1 MSFGIKR
8 GVRFN
13 ILSESDLGR
22 IHWATLHILEKVG
35 VQVDSPTCRKLLK
48 DNGCEV
54 DEKTRIAKIPS
65 HLIEYALQKKKTS
78 ITLAGR
84 NPKYD
89 AKLDLN
95 HSYMTA
101 NGNGAVA
108 VDFETGMRRP
118 STKQDVVNSSRIID
132 ALQNVHI
139 HWPMV
144 SSTDQHPSTVHL
156 HDFDASLN
164 NTEKHVMYETGV
176 TLSDAK
182 TLTEMGYVAAGGEKE
197 YRRRPLSSCLQCTY
211 APLQHDAGVM
221 DASLYF
227 ADKGVPLVF
236 FGMPQPGA
244 TGPATLVGSLVVGNA
259 EVLSALTM
267 IQLSTPGA
275 AIIYGMG
282 NAPLDPRTT
291 IRAGG
296 SPEHAISSAIATE
309 LAHYYDMPSCV
320 GVSATAKEPGDQ
332 AVMEY
337 YTGCVGPLLA
347 GADLMCGVGLLE
359 DSSCLFY
366 EQIVIDDEIVGAI
379 ARLIR
384 GEWADDDTMAL
395 DVIEKVG
402 PGKNFLAQRH
412 TVNHLRSEFFM
423 PNLVDRRSFDA
434 WSHSGSKSMRDR
446 AREKVKD
453 ILANSNVPPLAPEAQ
468 KKLDA
473 IIEKAKKS
481 AWGGESK
488 VY

>member
-1 MSFGIKR
+1 
-8 GVRFN
+8 
-13 ILSESDLGR
+13 
-22 IHWATLHILEKVG
+22 
-35 VQVDSPTCRKLLK
+35 
-48 DNGCEV
+48 
-54 DEKTRIAKIPS
+54 
-65 HLIEYALQKKKTS
+65 
-78 ITLAGR
+78 
-84 NPKYD
+84 
-89 AKLDLN
+89 
-95 HSYMTA
+95 
-101 NGNGAVA
+101 
-108 VDFETGMRRP
+108 
-118 STKQDVVNSSRIID
+118 
-132 ALQNVHI
+132 
-139 HWPMV
+139 
-144 SSTDQHPSTVHL
+144 VHL

-164 NTEKHVMYETGV
+164 NTQKHVMYETGV

-309 LAHYYDMPSCV
+309 LAHYYTMPSCV

-332 AVMEY
+332 AVLEY

-366 EQIVIDDEIVGAI
+366 EQIVIDDEIIGAI

-395 DVIEKVG
+395 DIIEKVG

-412 TVNHLRSEFFM
+412 TVSHLRSEFFM

-434 WSHSGSKSMRDR
+434 WSQAGSKTLRDR
-446 AREKVKD
+446 AREKVRD
-453 ILANSNVPPLAPEAQ
+453 ILANYKVPPLEKEVQ
-468 KKLDA
+468 RKLDA
-473 IIEKAKKS
+473 IIEKAKKPM
-481 AWGGESK
+481 WGGESK
-488 VY
+488 TH

>member
-197 YRRRPLSSCLQCTY
+197 YRRRPLSSCLRN
-211 APLQHDAGVM
+211 APARRDR
-221 DASLYF
+221 
-227 ADKGVPLVF
+227 P
-236 FGMPQPGA
+236 
-244 TGPATLVGSLVVGNA
+244 GNA
-259 EVLSALTM
+259 
-267 IQLSTPGA
+267 G
-275 AIIYGMG
+275 
-282 NAPLDPRTT
+282 R
-291 IRAGG
+291 
-296 SPEHAISSAIATE
+296 
-309 LAHYYDMPSCV
+309 LA
-320 GVSATAKEPGDQ
+320 
-332 AVMEY
+332 
-337 YTGCVGPLLA
+337 
-347 GADLMCGVGLLE
+347 
-359 DSSCLFY
+359 
-366 EQIVIDDEIVGAI
+366 
-379 ARLIR
+379 
-384 GEWADDDTMAL
+384 
-395 DVIEKVG
+395 
-402 PGKNFLAQRH
+402 
-412 TVNHLRSEFFM
+412 
-423 PNLVDRRSFDA
+423 
-434 WSHSGSKSMRDR
+434 SG
-446 AREKVKD
+446 RER
-453 ILANSNVPPLAPEAQ
+453 
-468 KKLDA
+468 
-473 IIEKAKKS
+473 
-481 AWGGESK
+481 
-488 VY
+488 